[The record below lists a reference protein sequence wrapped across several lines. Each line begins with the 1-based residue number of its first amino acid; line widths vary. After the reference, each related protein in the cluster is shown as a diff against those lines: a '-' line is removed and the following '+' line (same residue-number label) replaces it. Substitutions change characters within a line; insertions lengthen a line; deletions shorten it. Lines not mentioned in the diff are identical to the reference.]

1 MSSQFT
7 VHSGEGCQR
16 SATSFQPESGRSPV
30 AGCQPETLKS
40 PLCLFAPL
48 RLCVKSLSSV
58 ALLLCLSAVISSLV
72 MAAPVNAQAVPR
84 IWQVF
89 LQSNLDGTDR
99 DRLTFLDSISGEE
112 ITLDVSGDRYTPG
125 GSAVIFYDAQAG
137 RVMQALP
144 DGTTRAHPFI
154 QPNPLTRR
162 VDWIVSSDQ
171 QRIAWTLTSGTPNA
185 LITETTVA
193 GLDGSDP
200 RRIMVD
206 GPRDGIRALPVAF
219 SLDQTA
225 IYMDFQPDGLADF
238 TPFPQYGGLFA
249 LDITSGAQ
257 RFLPGEPGCFC
268 GAGFGAGLLLRLQVA
283 DDLSG
288 FNLTVHN
295 LTGQVQQTIP
305 AVSLRD
311 YTQAGD
317 VVISPDGRRA
327 VYAVA
332 QIRNFGG
339 PDQAVRTVF
348 VLVNLD
354 NMTQIALT
362 DPITT
367 FVEPLAWTEDNTAI
381 LLTSRQRDGTWKIS
395 ITDRTLDRIA
405 EATYLGML
413 EGRGG

>member
-1 MSSQFT
+1 
-7 VHSGEGCQR
+7 
-16 SATSFQPESGRSPV
+16 
-30 AGCQPETLKS
+30 
-40 PLCLFAPL
+40 
-48 RLCVKSLSSV
+48 
-58 ALLLCLSAVISSLV
+58 
-72 MAAPVNAQAVPR
+72 
-84 IWQVF
+84 VF
-89 LQSNLDGTDR
+89 LQSNLDGGTL
-99 DRLTFLDSISGEE
+99 DRLTFLDIITGEE
-112 ITLDVSGDRYTPG
+112 VTLEVSGDRYTPAG
-125 GSAVIFYDAQAG
+125 EAVIYYDAGVG
-137 RVMQALP
+137 RVMLARP
-144 DGTTRAHPFI
+144 DGTPQAHPFI

-162 VDWIVSSDQ
+162 VDWIVSNDQ

-185 LITETTVA
+185 LITETTIA
-193 GLDGSDP
+193 GVDGSDP

-219 SLDQTA
+219 SPDQA
-225 IYMDFQPDGLADF
+225 SIYMDFQPDGLADF

-249 LDITSGAQ
+249 LDVTSGAQ
-257 RFLPGEPGCFC
+257 GFLPGEPGCFC
-268 GAGFGAGLLLRLQVA
+268 GAGFGMGLLLRLQVA
-283 DDLSG
+283 ADLSG

-295 LTGQVQQTIP
+295 LAGRLEETIP

-339 PDQAVRTVF
+339 PDQAVQTVF
-348 VLVNLD
+348 VLVDLER
-354 NMTQIALT
+354 MTQIPLT

-395 ITDRTLDRIA
+395 LADRTLERIA

-413 EGRGG
+413 G

>member
-1 MSSQFT
+1 LVGLAFT
-7 VHSGEGCQR
+7 V
-16 SATSFQPESGRSPV
+16 TP
-30 AGCQPETLKS
+30 
-40 PLCLFAPL
+40 APL
-48 RLCVKSLSSV
+48 
-58 ALLLCLSAVISSLV
+58 AAQ
-72 MAAPVNAQAVPR
+72 AAPR
-84 IWQVF
+84 LWQVF
-89 LQSNLDGTDR
+89 LQRELEAG
-99 DRLTFLDSISGEE
+99 DRLTFVESITGEVV
-112 ITLDVSGDRYTPG
+112 TLSVTGERYTLTGDSVLYFDREAGRMMLARPD
-125 GSAVIFYDAQAG
+125 GSAQ
-137 RVMQALP
+137 
-144 DGTTRAHPFI
+144 AHPFI

-162 VDWIVSSDQ
+162 IDWIVSPDQ

-193 GLDGSDP
+193 GVDGTDP

-219 SLDQTA
+219 SPDQGSL
-225 IYMDFQPDGLADF
+225 YMDFQPDGLADF

-249 LDITSGAQ
+249 LDVTSGAQ
-257 RFLPGEPGCFC
+257 RFLAGEPGCFC
-268 GAGFGAGLLLRLQVA
+268 GAGFGAGLMLRLQVA
-283 DDLSG
+283 PDLSG
-288 FNLTVHN
+288 FNLIVHN
-295 LTGQVQQTIP
+295 LAGQVQQSIP

-348 VLVNLD
+348 VLVDLER
-354 NMTQIALT
+354 MTQIALT

-395 ITDRTLDRIA
+395 VTDRVLERIA
-405 EATYLGML
+405 DATYLGML
-413 EGRGG
+413 TVSG